1 MRTRSL
7 LLPLLLLALTASAQ
21 DPQFSQWYA
30 AAQYLNPALTGNTH
44 QDRIA
49 LNYRLQW
56 PGVQP
61 GYETYMA
68 AYDHRFST
76 APVGMGAMVLRDKAG
91 SSGLTSTTIGM
102 SYSYEA
108 RINYKRAIRGGV
120 RLGYTMRGVNPDGY
134 LFADQVI
141 RDNAPQTIEPVTFTA
156 TSTDADGTI
165 TLNEWDLDNDGTFEA
180 TGATASRSFRAA
192 GRYTVRLRSS
202 DQYGASSVAQRTIDV
217 GNRPPIAAFAVS
229 TASPLVGTPVTFI
242 ATSSDADGPR
252 PAAAWDLGGGSAF
265 ADGASDSVTKTF
277 DRPGSYTVRLRATD
291 ADGATDIVSRT
302 ITVAAAPA
310 AKASLLSPAPI
321 GSSCTLYRHNRLHG
335 TADCLACTGTR

>member
-120 RLGYTMRGVNPDGY
+120 RLGYTMRGVTPDGY

-141 RDNAPQTIEPVTFTA
+141 RDNAPQTIEPNLVPRTNYLDLAGGLMYYSESLWAGVSVNHLNKPNMSLMVDGQAPLERRMSVHAGYRFPIDGQRTVAKSETRMTLATHYKMQGKWDQLDLGAYADHHQFTA
-156 TSTDADGTI
+156 GLWYRGLPIVKAYKPGYGNNEAVVLMIGYQTENQLRFVYSYDITI
-165 TLNEWDLDNDGTFEA
+165 SKLTMRSAGAHEISLIYEWPKQVKK
-180 TGATASRSFRAA
+180 R
-192 GRYTVRLRSS
+192 
-202 DQYGASSVAQRTIDV
+202 
-217 GNRPPIAAFAVS
+217 
-229 TASPLVGTPVTFI
+229 
-242 ATSSDADGPR
+242 
-252 PAAAWDLGGGSAF
+252 
-265 ADGASDSVTKTF
+265 KHK
-277 DRPGSYTVRLRATD
+277 
-291 ADGATDIVSRT
+291 IV
-302 ITVAAAPA
+302 PCP
-310 AKASLLSPAPI
+310 KF
-321 GSSCTLYRHNRLHG
+321 
-335 TADCLACTGTR
+335 

>member
-102 SYSYEA
+102 SYSYAA

-141 RDNAPQTIEPVTFTA
+141 RDNAPQTIEPNLVPRTNYLDLAGGLMYYSESLWAGVSVNHLNKPNMSLMVDGQAPLERRMSVHAGYRFPIDGQRTVAKSETRMTLATHYKMQGKWDQLDLGAYADHHQFTA
-156 TSTDADGTI
+156 GLWYRGLPIVKAYKPGYGNNEAVVLMIGYQTENQLRFVYSYDITI
-165 TLNEWDLDNDGTFEA
+165 SKLTMRSAGAHEISLIYEWPKQVKK
-180 TGATASRSFRAA
+180 R
-192 GRYTVRLRSS
+192 
-202 DQYGASSVAQRTIDV
+202 
-217 GNRPPIAAFAVS
+217 
-229 TASPLVGTPVTFI
+229 
-242 ATSSDADGPR
+242 
-252 PAAAWDLGGGSAF
+252 
-265 ADGASDSVTKTF
+265 KHK
-277 DRPGSYTVRLRATD
+277 
-291 ADGATDIVSRT
+291 IV
-302 ITVAAAPA
+302 PCP
-310 AKASLLSPAPI
+310 KF
-321 GSSCTLYRHNRLHG
+321 
-335 TADCLACTGTR
+335 

>member
-141 RDNAPQTIEPVTFTA
+141 RDNAPQTIEPNLVPRTNYLDLAGGLMYYSESLWAGVSVNHLNKPNMSLMVDGQAPLERRMSVHAGYRFPIDGQRTVAKSETRMTLATHYKMQGKWDQLDLGAYADHHQFTA
-156 TSTDADGTI
+156 GLWYRGLPIVKAYKPGYGNNEAVVLMIGYQTENQLRFVYSYDITI
-165 TLNEWDLDNDGTFEA
+165 SKLTMRSAGAHEISLIYEWPKQVKK
-180 TGATASRSFRAA
+180 R
-192 GRYTVRLRSS
+192 
-202 DQYGASSVAQRTIDV
+202 
-217 GNRPPIAAFAVS
+217 
-229 TASPLVGTPVTFI
+229 
-242 ATSSDADGPR
+242 
-252 PAAAWDLGGGSAF
+252 
-265 ADGASDSVTKTF
+265 KHK
-277 DRPGSYTVRLRATD
+277 
-291 ADGATDIVSRT
+291 IV
-302 ITVAAAPA
+302 PCP
-310 AKASLLSPAPI
+310 KF
-321 GSSCTLYRHNRLHG
+321 
-335 TADCLACTGTR
+335 